1 MNERSE
7 GDADG
12 RGAGGGTLVV
22 SPNWL
27 GDAVMAMPALRR
39 LARRALP
46 EPAVWTAES
55 VLATLLALAAA
66 LFVAGGTHNA
76 FLYFK
81 F

>member
-27 GDAVMAMPALRR
+27 GDAVMAMPAVRR
-39 LARRALP
+39 WRGLHPATAGLAVSLYGRSA
-46 EPAVWTAES
+46 ETGTTWTPS
-55 VLATLLALAAA
+55 GRV
-66 LFVAGGTHNA
+66 
-76 FLYFK
+76 
-81 F
+81 